1 MSFTLL
7 TFVLAALLTI
17 AMPGPTS
24 LLAFSNGARH
34 GLRDA
39 GFGIAG
45 AVLSDLVLIAAV
57 SAGLGVLLSTSQLL
71 FSAVKWLGVAYLAY
85 IGLRL
90 LLSKA
95 APAATATIAHV
106 TERRRLFSRS
116 FLVAVTNPKGYL
128 FFTALLPQFID
139 ATTPVLPQYLLLAVI
154 FSLIDLVVLLAYA
167 TAGKRCAGRFGSKLI
182 ARMDRLCGGF
192 SWRWRGAW
200 PCFGARGPDDAATYR
215 VLFRSESRGCRAALR
230 RLASVDANSPW
241 PRGDRAQP
249 RA

>member
-71 FSAVKWLGVAYLAY
+71 FSAVKWLGVDRLKASSQQSCPRRNGDHRPCHGKTPSLLAQLPCRRDQSQ
-85 IGLRL
+85 GLPVLHR
-90 LLSKA
+90 A
-95 APAATATIAHV
+95 AP
-106 TERRRLFSRS
+106 
-116 FLVAVTNPKGYL
+116 
-128 FFTALLPQFID
+128 
-139 ATTPVLPQYLLLAVI
+139 PVH
-154 FSLIDLVVLLAYA
+154 
-167 TAGKRCAGRFGSKLI
+167 
-182 ARMDRLCGGF
+182 
-192 SWRWRGAW
+192 
-200 PCFGARGPDDAATYR
+200 
-215 VLFRSESRGCRAALR
+215 
-230 RLASVDANSPW
+230 
-241 PRGDRAQP
+241 
-249 RA
+249 

>member
-7 TFVLAALLTI
+7 TFALAALLTV
-17 AMPGPTS
+17 ATPGPTS

-71 FSAVKWLGVAYLAY
+71 FSAVKWLGVAYLVY

-90 LLSKA
+90 LLLSKA
-95 APAATATIAHV
+95 APTATATIAHV

-167 TAGKRCAGRFGSKLI
+167 AAGKRCAGRFGSKLI
-182 ARMDRLCGGF
+182 ARMDRLCGGVF
-192 SWRWRGAW
+192 LALAGGLAM
-200 PCFGARGPDDAATYR
+200 
-215 VLFRSESRGCRAALR
+215 LR
-230 RLASVDANSPW
+230 RAVA
-241 PRGDRAQP
+241 
-249 RA
+249 

>member
-1 MSFTLL
+1 MSISLL
-7 TFVLAALLTI
+7 TFALAALLTV

-24 LLAFSNGARH
+24 LLAFSNGARQ

-90 LLSKA
+90 LFSKA
-95 APAATATIAHV
+95 ASAEAPTAQV
-106 TERRRLFSRS
+106 TEVRRLFSRS

-139 ATTPVLPQYLLLAVI
+139 AAAPVLPQYLLLAAC
-154 FSLIDLVVLLAYA
+154 FSLIDLAVLLGYA
-167 TAGKRCAGRFGSKLI
+167 AAGRRCAGRFGPWLI
-182 ARMDRLCGGF
+182 ARMDRVCGGVF
-192 SWRWRGAW
+192 LALAGGLAM
-200 PCFGARGPDDAATYR
+200 
-215 VLFRSESRGCRAALR
+215 LR
-230 RLASVDANSPW
+230 RAGA
-241 PRGDRAQP
+241 
-249 RA
+249 

>member
-7 TFVLAALLTI
+7 TFALAALLTI
-17 AMPGPTS
+17 ALPGPTS

-57 SAGLGVLLSTSQLL
+57 SAGLGVLLSTSHLL
-71 FSAVKWLGVAYLAY
+71 FTVVKWLGVAYLAAV
-85 IGLRL
+85 GLRL

-95 APAATATIAHV
+95 AAAEAPMVQV

-139 ATTPVLPQYLLLAVI
+139 AAAPVLPQYLLLAVT
-154 FSLIDLVVLLAYA
+154 FSLIDLAVLLAYA
-167 TAGKRCAGRFGSKLI
+167 AAGRRCAGRFGATLL
-182 ARMDRLCGGF
+182 ARMDRVCGGVF
-192 SWRWRGAW
+192 L
-200 PCFGARGPDDAATYR
+200 
-215 VLFRSESRGCRAALR
+215 VLAGGLAMLRRAA
-230 RLASVDANSPW
+230 A
-241 PRGDRAQP
+241 
-249 RA
+249 